1 MQYLKHSVILSCT
14 RSRCCLNSREVER
27 RTISSSDDR
36 FDYSTTHRRRSNVKI
51 NTSFYGQRLLK
62 DKCSKLVPLSNE
74 ENMSHRTLDT
84 TARSRIDTDHRNDT
98 WNLHVWQLSLSD
110 PRAANGCKHGPSDFS
125 YQSIS
130 SVVVFFPPQMTIVF
144 GFF

>member
-1 MQYLKHSVILSCT
+1 MYPFKVLLELKGGRAPHHQFFRL
-14 RSRCCLNSREVER
+14 
-27 RTISSSDDR
+27 R

-84 TARSRIDTDHRNDT
+84 TAGSRIVTDHRNDT
-98 WNLHVWQLSLSD
+98 
-110 PRAANGCKHGPSDFS
+110 
-125 YQSIS
+125 
-130 SVVVFFPPQMTIVF
+130 
-144 GFF
+144 